1 MHARRRWV
9 VVKRRSP
16 LFIGLAATI
25 ALGMSPALASAATVI
40 TRYAGISG
48 QDASPTPGL
57 AVNSKLSEPEAVA
70 VDSRG
75 NIYIADT
82 NNNVVEKVTPTG
94 ILTVVAGTGTVGV
107 PAAHAFPPYS
117 GVPATS
123 SALNEPT
130 GVAVDSG
137 GNLYIGDTENNVVE
151 RVTPGG
157 NLTVIAGTGSEGP
170 PSSEAFPPHAGV
182 PATSSALHGPEGLTL
197 DSAGDLYIT
206 DVYNNV
212 VEKVTPAGTLKV
224 IAGTGTLG
232 APAAHAYPPYPG
244 VEATTSDLHYPEGV
258 AVDASG
264 DVYIGDVFNNVVE
277 KVTPAGILSVI
288 AGTGTEG
295 APPSQ
300 AFPPSAGSEA
310 TASNLKRPEGVAV
323 DSSGNLYIADV
334 QSGLVLRVT
343 PGGRLSVVAGTGT
356 VGAPTYGGSPL
367 VSALK
372 YPDYVAV
379 DSSGVLYVDEEG
391 NSTIDRVGPET
402 AAAPT
407 VTSATSGNGTG
418 TIDFLPPVSYG
429 TSAITGYE
437 ASTDGGATWHA
448 ISTVAGSGETL
459 QSGLTGLTDGVTY
472 QVLVRAV
479 NGSGAGAASNAAP
492 VTPQAPSSTSASP
505 AGSPSTPATKA
516 SAGCLSRRAVTVHW
530 RIPSGVRPGRIIV
543 AVNGR
548 TYKTLPARA
557 REVTVSFAGMSGPAP
572 VTVRVRTHTGKR
584 LTLHTVRALHICTP
598 PRSPLTLPGLFLQR

>member
-1 MHARRRWV
+1 M
-9 VVKRRSP
+9 KRRSLP
-16 LFIGLAATI
+16 FIGLATTI
-25 ALGMSPALASAATVI
+25 ALGVSPALASAGIVI

-48 QDASPTPGL
+48 QDASPTPGP
-57 AVNSKLSEPEAVA
+57 AVASKLSEPEAVA

-94 ILTVVAGTGTVGV
+94 TLTVVAGTGTAGA

-123 SALNEPT
+123 SPLNALT
-130 GVAVDSG
+130 GVAVDSS
-137 GNLYIGDTENNVVE
+137 GNLYIGDTNNNVVE
-151 RVTPGG
+151 KVTPGG

-182 PATSSALHGPEGLTL
+182 PAVGVPATSSALHAPEGLTV
-197 DSAGDLYIT
+197 DSAGDLYIA

-212 VEKVTPAGTLKV
+212 VEEVTPAGTLKV

-232 APAAHAYPPYPG
+232 TPAAHAYAPYPG

-258 AVDASG
+258 AVDVSG
-264 DVYIGDVFNNVVE
+264 DVYIGDDFNDVVE

-288 AGTGTEG
+288 AGTKTEG
-295 APPSQ
+295 APPLQ
-300 AFPPSAGSEA
+300 AFPPSTGVEA
-310 TASNLKRPEGVAV
+310 TASNLKHPEGVAV
-323 DSSGNLYIADV
+323 DASGNVYIADV
-334 QSGLVLRVT
+334 QSQLIVRVT
-343 PGGRLSVVAGTGT
+343 PAGRLSVVAGNETNGT
-356 VGAPTYGGSPL
+356 PTYGGSPFI
-367 VSALK
+367 SALK
-372 YPDYVAV
+372 YPDNVAV

-418 TIDFLPPVSYG
+418 TIDFLPPVSDG
-429 TSAITGYE
+429 TSPITGYE

-448 ISTVAGSGETL
+448 ISTVVGSGETL
-459 QSGLTGLTDGVTY
+459 QSELTGLTDGVTY
-472 QVLVRAV
+472 HVLVRAV
-479 NGSGAGAASNAAP
+479 NGSGAGAASNGAP
-492 VTPQAPSSTSASP
+492 VTPLAPSSPTTSTG
-505 AGSPSTPATKA
+505 GSPSAPVTKA
-516 SAGCLSRRAVTVHW
+516 STGCLSRRAVTVHW
-530 RIPSGVRPGRIIV
+530 RIPAGSRPGRIVV

-548 TYKTLPARA
+548 TYKTLPSSARK
-557 REVTVSFAGMSGPAP
+557 VTVSLAGRSGPAP
-572 VTVRVRTHTGKR
+572 VNVRVRTRTVRG
-584 LTLHTVRALHICTP
+584 LTLGTVRALHICTA
-598 PRSPLTLPGLFLQR
+598 PRSPLMLPNPFLQR

>member
-1 MHARRRWV
+1 M
-9 VVKRRSP
+9 KRRSP
-16 LFIGLAATI
+16 LLIGLAATI
-25 ALGMSPALASAATVI
+25 ALGASPALASAGTVI
-40 TRYAGISG
+40 TRYAGIG
-48 QDASPTPGL
+48 AEGAPTEGPATSSRL
-57 AVNSKLSEPEAVA
+57 YFPEGVA

-75 NIYIADT
+75 NVYIADT
-82 NNNVVEKVTPTG
+82 GNSVVEKVTPNGTLS
-94 ILTVVAGTGTVGV
+94 IFAGDGSEV
-107 PAAHAFPPYS
+107 PPTP
-117 GVPATS
+117 GPATHS
-123 SALNEPT
+123 GLSQPAD
-130 GVAVDSG
+130 VAVDSS
-137 GNLYIGDTENNVVE
+137 GN
-151 RVTPGG
+151 
-157 NLTVIAGTGSEGP
+157 
-170 PSSEAFPPHAGV
+170 
-182 PATSSALHGPEGLTL
+182 
-197 DSAGDLYIT
+197 
-206 DVYNNV
+206 
-212 VEKVTPAGTLKV
+212 
-224 IAGTGTLG
+224 
-232 APAAHAYPPYPG
+232 
-244 VEATTSDLHYPEGV
+244 
-258 AVDASG
+258 
-264 DVYIGDVFNNVVE
+264 VYIADSGNDVVE

-288 AGTGTEG
+288 AGNGEEAAAKEGPALASPLHSPTGLAIDSSGDVYIGDTKNNRVEKVTPAGTLSFVAGNGSFGGPTQG
-295 APPSQ
+295 A
-300 AFPPSAGSEA
+300 A
-310 TASNLKRPEGVAV
+310 TASRLGFPQGLAI
-323 DSSGNLYIADV
+323 DSQGNLYIADIDNARV
-334 QSGLVLRVT
+334 EKVT
-343 PGGRLSVVAGTGT
+343 PGGTLSFFAGTGAQGAPIQGSATSSPLNHPSRLAVDGSGDVFIADTVNYRVEEVTPAGTLSFVAGTG
-356 VGAPTYGGSPL
+356 ASAPPTYGSSPL
-367 VSALK
+367 LSPVY
-372 YPDYVAV
+372 YPLGIAV
-379 DSSGVLYVDEEG
+379 GATGVLYIADG
-391 NSTIDRVGPET
+391 SNNTIDRVGPET
-402 AAAPT
+402 ASAPT
-407 VTSATSGNGTG
+407 VTSATPGNGTG